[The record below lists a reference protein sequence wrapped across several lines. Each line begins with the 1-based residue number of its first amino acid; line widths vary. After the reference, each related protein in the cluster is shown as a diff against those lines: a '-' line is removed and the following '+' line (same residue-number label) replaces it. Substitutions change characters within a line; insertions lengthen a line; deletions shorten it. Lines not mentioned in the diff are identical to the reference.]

1 MLTGVKKKVPKSA
14 LEWPK
19 TAVRRA
25 SVNNFGFGGTN
36 VHLIL
41 ENAPQL
47 ADVNKSERNS
57 LPNGING
64 AAHSVDMNAKA
75 NANAEKISPTVE
87 RTSAL
92 PNGVENV
99 ETNELSIVHFPDDY
113 SSKHSISTTTYHR
126 LYVLTANH
134 PNSLISQV
142 AALASYLGRKISNKR
157 PESEPEPEP
166 EEEDLMSNLAFTLCQ
181 RRSILPWKVSFTAST
196 AKELRNLLE
205 SSDPVVPSPS
215 RSTKAP
221 TIGFVFTGQGANW
234 HAMGREL
241 FAVYPVFASTIAAAD
256 AHLESLGA
264 PWSLKGLIDQSI

>member
-1 MLTGVKKKVPKSA
+1 MLTGVKKKKVPKSA
-14 LEWPK
+14 LEWPR

-47 ADVNKSERNS
+47 ADVNNNERNI

-64 AAHSVDMNAKA
+64 AAHSVDINADA
-75 NANAEKISPTVE
+75 NANGEKISPTIE

-92 PNGVENV
+92 PNGNENV
-99 ETNELSIVHFPDDY
+99 ETNKLSIVHFPDDY
-113 SSKHSISTTTYHR
+113 SSEHTISTTTYHR

-142 AALASYLGRKISNKR
+142 DALALYLGRKISNER
-157 PESEPEPEP
+157 PDSEPEPEP
-166 EEEDLMSNLAFTLCQ
+166 EEELMSNLAFTLCQ

-205 SSDPVVPSPS
+205 SSDPVPSPS

-264 PWSLKGLIDQSI
+264 PWSLKGLIDRSI